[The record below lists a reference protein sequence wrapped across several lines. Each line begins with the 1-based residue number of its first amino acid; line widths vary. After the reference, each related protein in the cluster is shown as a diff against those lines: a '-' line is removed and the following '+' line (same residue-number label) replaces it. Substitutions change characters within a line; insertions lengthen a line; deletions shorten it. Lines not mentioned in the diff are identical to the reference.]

1 MDGGEI
7 TAAGTVQDDVN
18 GGLMLDK
25 PVFSIILLD
34 EISAIPAK
42 GESLADSPFC
52 FHRTCLDYCILHRLK
67 PVMILL
73 ESVWNRIQLPEFSR
87 VEQDITTDVLIVG
100 GGMAGVLTAYMLER
114 AGVDYLLIEA
124 DRIGGGI
131 SANTTAKI
139 TSQHGLIYGQ
149 LIDRF
154 DVDKARM
161 YWEANEQAR
170 KQFQK
175 FAQFIDCDFE
185 VKDNYIYSRNAP
197 SKLEKELAALERIRV
212 PAQFVKQLPLPFS
225 TVGAVRFPD
234 QAQFHPLKFLAEISR
249 GLRIYERTAARAF
262 HGNTVITDGG
272 KIYASKVIVATHF
285 PMLNKHG
292 GYFLKMYQDRS
303 YAVAVDRAQNMNGM
317 YLDES
322 EQGLSFRNYGDLL
335 VIGGG
340 GHRTGKQG
348 SAWSE
353 LDAFARRYYPK
364 SRVKYRWA
372 AQDCMTLDGIPYIGQ
387 YGRRTP
393 DLYVA
398 TGFNKWGMT
407 SSMVAAMILRDLVQE
422 KENPYASV
430 FSPART
436 ILRPQLL
443 VNAFEATVNLL
454 TPTVPRCPHLGCALK
469 WNAQE
474 HTWDCP
480 CHGSRFGKNGQ
491 LLDNPATGD
500 LKK

>member
-1 MDGGEI
+1 
-7 TAAGTVQDDVN
+7 
-18 GGLMLDK
+18 
-25 PVFSIILLD
+25 
-34 EISAIPAK
+34 
-42 GESLADSPFC
+42 
-52 FHRTCLDYCILHRLK
+52 
-67 PVMILL
+67 MILL

-114 AGVDYLLIEA
+114 AGVDYLLIEE
-124 DRIGGGI
+124 DRIGSGI

-154 DVDKARM
+154 GVDKARM

-175 FAQFIDCDFE
+175 FAQFVDCDFE

-197 SKLEKELAALERIRV
+197 NKLKKELAALDCIRV

-225 TVGAVRFPD
+225 TVGAIRFRD
-234 QAQFHPLKFLAEISR
+234 QAQFHPLKFLAGISR
-249 GLRIYERTAARAF
+249 GLRIYEHTSARAF
-262 HGNTVITDGG
+262 YGNTVVTDGG

-303 YAVAVDRAQNMNGM
+303 YVVAVERAQNVNGM

-322 EQGLSFRNYGDLL
+322 KQGLSFRNYGNLL
-335 VIGGG
+335 LIGGG

-353 LDAFARRYYPK
+353 LDAFAQRYYPK
-364 SRVKYRWA
+364 ARVKYRWA
-372 AQDCMTLDGIPYIGQ
+372 AQDCMTLDGMPYIGQ
-387 YGRRTP
+387 YSKRTP
-393 DLYVA
+393 NLYVA

-407 SSMVAAMILRDLVQE
+407 SSMVAAMILSDLVQE

-430 FSPART
+430 FSPVRT

-443 VNAFEATVNLL
+443 INAFEATANLL

-491 LLDNPATGD
+491 LLDNPATGN